1 MWRRLTAGNNQSHHD
16 WRRSRLSGNV
26 WRHHPVKHPQRPT
39 TIRRRLSARA
49 TGAHHDWQRPRQ
61 ASNVWQ
67 RHPVIHPH
75 RPTAFG
81 DVCPLEQPGSITIC
95 GVRDKPATSGG
106 AISCNIDNDRQHS
119 SVRDNPATYGGAI
132 SPPSIALAPTTS
144 KQTGRIYAYVV
155 HLRWDP
161 PVPSRPTALSR
172 HAWQRA

>member
-1 MWRRLTAGNNQSHHD
+1 M
-16 WRRSRLSGNV
+16 
-26 WRHHPVKHPQRPT
+26 KHPQRPT
-39 TIRRRLSARA
+39 TIRRRLSARATGAHHDWQRPRQASNVWQRHPVNHPQRPTTFGDVCPLEQPGPSRLAASATSQRRMAASPRETSSTTDSIRRRLSARA

-106 AISCNIDNDRQHS
+106 AISCNIDND
-119 SVRDNPATYGGAI
+119 
-132 SPPSIALAPTTS
+132 
-144 KQTGRIYAYVV
+144 
-155 HLRWDP
+155 
-161 PVPSRPTALSR
+161 
-172 HAWQRA
+172 